1 MKIVN
6 GIMAQLPYTPPR
18 TQLCIV
24 ELEDSIATSR
34 TPSEQKIYMAD
45 EAAKVNPFDP
55 QEAETITGSGEWPA
69 ETTTNI

>member
-24 ELEDSIATSR
+24 ELEDVCIG
-34 TPSEQKIYMAD
+34 SETDKKIL
-45 EAAKVNPFDP
+45 VNEDTAISVDPFKEGLVPEGGIDF
-55 QEAETITGSGEWPA
+55 GEQDV
-69 ETTTNI
+69 NY

>member
-6 GIMAQLPYTPPR
+6 GIMAQLPYTTPR

-34 TPSEQKIYMAD
+34 TPSEQIIKQKDNIT
-45 EAAKVNPFDP
+45 VNDFVENPEDKGESFDGGIIDW
-55 QEAETITGSGEWPA
+55 TKY
-69 ETTTNI
+69 

>member
-24 ELEDSIATSR
+24 ELEDVCVTTSGDP
-34 TPSEQKIYMAD
+34 TNDKILAPMYNENVTLDSFVDAGDPEIIPS
-45 EAAKVNPFDP
+45 FDP
-55 QEAETITGSGEWPA
+55 QEF
-69 ETTTNI
+69 

>member
-24 ELEDSIATSR
+24 ELEDSLATSGDP
-34 TPSEQKIYMAD
+34 T
-45 EAAKVNPFDP
+45 KVNIAITEDTKITASPFEP
-55 QEAETITGSGEWPA
+55 GESNTLPF
-69 ETTTNI
+69 EEDIIIKY

>member
-24 ELEDSIATSR
+24 ELEDVCVT
-34 TPSEQKIYMAD
+34 
-45 EAAKVNPFDP
+45 
-55 QEAETITGSGEWPA
+55 TGSGQPVPDTPIQIKNGAVGVDEFTDVT
-69 ETTTNI
+69 EHGEKDSFDFGTKDF

>member
-24 ELEDSIATSR
+24 ELEDVCVTTSGQESEKYIAAPLNTN
-34 TPSEQKIYMAD
+34 D
-45 EAAKVNPFDP
+45 VDVNPFTATTEDLNIG
-55 QEAETITGSGEWPA
+55 THDFGER
-69 ETTTNI
+69 E